1 MSGQPGKV
9 KGSDTNQRRKSLPD
23 LVERALWIQ
32 DYASVDSERI
42 DSQGCSSIAVEK
54 PQCP

>member
-9 KGSDTNQRRKSLPD
+9 KGSDTSQRRKSLPD